1 MMHVPLLTP
10 PRYHPFESGRYDVK
24 AGLHR
29 FGKDFGNG
37 TRDKHVFQ
45 RDRHYDQ
52 YVALKRHCLARDP
65 GRYYATHDF
74 DDGVRQVVCDFIDA
88 RLRLDR
94 PDLDD
99 ETLNASPT
107 GDRFA
112 DLALLVQEDLCVVRL
127 DGDRDWLAAAH
138 VCFPNF
144 WGASHKVGKNFAAIH
159 EPVAHVE
166 PITSVAAQHV
176 RGMTNAVG
184 GMVRF
189 AWGIT
194 FDDRLDHHPD
204 DEPAREPAP
213 PHFADAHVR
222 VERQTIWGLPTAHAS
237 LFTIRTYLYR
247 VADLSRDS
255 RGKLACAIESMSPQ
269 ARLYKGL
276 STLGDPLVRWL
287 RADAE

>member
-1 MMHVPLLTP
+1 MPVPFLTP
-10 PRYHPFESGRYDVK
+10 PRYHPFATGRYDVK

-37 TRDKHVFQ
+37 EHDAHVFQ
-45 RDRHYDQ
+45 RDRHFDR
-52 YVALKRHCLARDP
+52 YVESKRERIGRDA
-65 GRYYATHDF
+65 GRYYVTHDF
-74 DDGVRQVVCDFIDA
+74 DDATRQTACDFIDA

-99 ETLNASPT
+99 AALAASPT

-112 DLALLVQEDLCVVRL
+112 DLAMLVQEDLCVIRL

-138 VCFPNF
+138 LCFPNF
-144 WGASHKVGKNFAAIH
+144 WGATEKVGKSFAAMH

-166 PITSVAAQHV
+166 PITSVASAHV
-176 RGMTNAVG
+176 RGMVNAVG

-189 AWGIT
+189 AWGVT

-204 DEPAREPAP
+204 DEPREPP
-213 PHFADAHVR
+213 RPHLADAHVR
-222 VERQTIWGLPTAHAS
+222 VERQTIWGLPTAQAA

-247 VADLSRDS
+247 AADLSREG
-255 RGKLACAIESMSPQ
+255 REQLACAIESMSPQ
-269 ARLYKGL
+269 SRLYKGL
-276 STLGDPLVRWL
+276 SVFGEPLARWL
-287 RADAE
+287 RADADA